1 MILIKTLSTY
11 ISVFIL
17 AKRSKTKYAQFLYVP
32 KANPVY
38 IPSCITF
45 SYNNKLQRL
54 SIYRSIK
61 IRPGLNSEFRFL
73 APRSIYYVCINIPWI
88 VKELDRKLAG
98 VSVET
103 NLIVVRDVM
112 NVANVTYFAI
122 YMPHSDINIKAQIG
136 LVVYQTCLCHKEV
149 FELNIF
155 RLCFSNL

>member
-17 AKRSKTKYAQFLYVP
+17 AKGSKTKYVQFLYVP
-32 KANPVY
+32 KANPLY

-54 SIYRSIK
+54 SVYRSIK
-61 IRPGLNSEFRFL
+61 IRPGLNSEFRFF
-73 APRSIYYVCINIPWI
+73 APRGIYYDVCINIPWI
-88 VKELDRKLAG
+88 VKELDRKLAR

-122 YMPHSDINIKAQIG
+122 YAA
-136 LVVYQTCLCHKEV
+136 
-149 FELNIF
+149 F
-155 RLCFSNL
+155 RH

>member
-1 MILIKTLSTY
+1 MVNEISNKRIKIFKHLH
-11 ISVFIL
+11 IFIL
-17 AKRSKTKYAQFLYVP
+17 AKRSKTKYVQFLYVS

-73 APRSIYYVCINIPWI
+73 APRSIYYDVCINIPWI

-98 VSVET
+98 VQKP
-103 NLIVVRDVM
+103 I
-112 NVANVTYFAI
+112 
-122 YMPHSDINIKAQIG
+122 
-136 LVVYQTCLCHKEV
+136 
-149 FELNIF
+149 
-155 RLCFSNL
+155 